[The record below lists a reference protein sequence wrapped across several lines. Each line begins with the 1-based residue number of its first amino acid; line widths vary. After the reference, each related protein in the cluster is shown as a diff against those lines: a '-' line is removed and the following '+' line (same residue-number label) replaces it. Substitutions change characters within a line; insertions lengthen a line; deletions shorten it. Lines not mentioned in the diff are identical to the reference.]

1 MKFPDQGTTI
11 AMAIEQGTGLFKAFD
26 FLDAAGN
33 LMLLFTDGQDTQVM
47 IHGKTVTEI
56 VAGAVQSK
64 IPVYMIRTS
73 YNKGLGAVLP
83 DDIWKPAIESTGGKF
98 YPAGDEQA
106 VLNAI
111 KDIDTR
117 SAGRVDVKRYSS
129 QQPKFAGYA
138 VMAAGFWTFALT
150 LQLTVPY
157 FRKFP

>member
-1 MKFPDQGTTI
+1 
-11 AMAIEQGTGLFKAFD
+11 
-26 FLDAAGN
+26 
-33 LMLLFTDGQDTQVM
+33 
-47 IHGKTVTEI
+47 
-56 VAGAVQSK
+56 
-64 IPVYMIRTS
+64 MIRTS

-83 DDIWKPAIESTGGKF
+83 DDIWKPAIEATGGKF

-138 VMAAGFWTFALT
+138 FMAAELLDGRAHAAADGAVFPEVSVEARASS
-150 LQLTVPY
+150 Q
-157 FRKFP
+157 FRVGLPP